1 MENGRTTRT
10 TYDIALLPTYT
21 HYHTLYTHEVRVR
34 NQIPPPLFFPL
45 QPPHPTSSPARTS
58 LSHTHKQ
65 KRQLCAPPAC
75 PRPPCLP
82 PTDKTD
88 RVRRSRSFTRHKPI
102 FHRGLSFGGFAP
114 LGEEEPLPGLTPACL
129 TYTPPPE
136 PERIYGKKKSCVIV
150 VVDVGLLT
158 QARRGGRTGSTA
170 LASKSFFFPLFSP
183 LAIISSERGAMMM
196 MIRRIRLHD
205 D

>member
-1 MENGRTTRT
+1 MARPDAICDARSKSPSPFHSIPSGLPFSPPPLFFLLGIMENGRTTRT

-114 LGEEEPLPGLTPACL
+114 LGEEEPLPGPAPACL

-136 PERIYGKKKSCVIV
+136 PERIYGKKKKLCHC
-150 VVDVGLLT
+150 GC
-158 QARRGGRTGSTA
+158 
-170 LASKSFFFPLFSP
+170 
-183 LAIISSERGAMMM
+183 
-196 MIRRIRLHD
+196 
-205 D
+205 